1 MGFCYSHE
9 AFLPYDCSFPIYYF
23 IISLPISLLSLSFFL
38 PVSLPKQKG
47 LDRSANLAGDR
58 DRIGGLL
65 DRWRCDWIGG
75 SLDSDAE
82 KLRKIGLETRK
93 IGRDRSSR

>member
-9 AFLPYDCSFPIYYF
+9 AFLPDDCSFAIYYF
-23 IISLPISLLSLSFFL
+23 IISPISLLSLSFFL
-38 PVSLPKQKG
+38 PFLCQTKKDWTDLQISLETV
-47 LDRSANLAGDR
+47 
-58 DRIGGLL
+58 IGSV

-93 IGRDRSSR
+93 IGRDRSSP